1 MSLSNLKKSD
11 MRKRDFKIIR
21 NNAKCIIGILVKKV
35 DFYPIDTVNEYNPF
49 TLEYYGEGAYK
60 CDKCGLHK
68 YCKPDNYVY
77 SLCDKVSYEC
87 ARFGKDTYFL
97 NACPFD
103 PIRTLWTPE
112 EWDDYFETP
121 EGKIEAKEIEEEWLS
136 MRSEL
141 EGE

>member
-1 MSLSNLKKSD
+1 M
-11 MRKRDFKIIR
+11 
-21 NNAKCIIGILVKKV
+21 
-35 DFYPIDTVNEYNPF
+35 
-49 TLEYYGEGAYK
+49 EYYGEGAYK